1 MFEKGSYV
9 AYRSEGVCVILDVCK
24 EKFGGKEE
32 EEDYYVLAPVN
43 DMKSTVFVPVNNET
57 LVGYMR
63 ELLSAEELNAF
74 IAECKEERLEWIPEN
89 RARNM
94 AFKQVL
100 SEGSRKDRLAL
111 INTLYD
117 RLDYIKSIGKKA
129 GTMDI
134 ALLDKAE
141 KLTFE
146 EFSFTCEINS
156 QDEVKAVVRGENPL
170 TPRKE

>member
-9 AYRSEGVCVILDVCK
+9 TYRSEGVCVILDIRK
-24 EKFGGKEE
+24 ERFGGNEE
-32 EEDYYVLAPVN
+32 EEDYYILAPVN

-63 ELLSAEELNAF
+63 ELLCAEELNAF

-89 RARNM
+89 RARNTV
-94 AFKQVL
+94 FKQIL
-100 SEGSRKDRLAL
+100 SVGSRKDRIAL

-117 RLDYIKSIGKKA
+117 RLDHMRSIGKKA

-134 ALLDKAE
+134 ALLERAE
-141 KLTFE
+141 KLLFE
-146 EFSFTCEINS
+146 ELSFSCEINS
-156 QDEVKAVVRGENPL
+156 QDEVKAVVRGEIPL